1 MPRADEHQETTPD
14 AVVLE
19 NDDLESGQ
27 RYGLMENERAVSGEK
42 RICYTYGVLQGKF
55 KRHCLTPLFM
65 CLFIVTYIIGFY
77 SGYAS
82 NCLCNTTF
90 T

>member
-1 MPRADEHQETTPD
+1 MPKAEGYQGTKEDT
-14 AVVLE
+14 VVLD
-19 NDDLESGQ
+19 NDNLESGQ
-27 RYGLMENERAVSGEK
+27 RYGLMEDERAVSGEK
-42 RICYTYGVLQGKF
+42 RICSTYGSLQGKF
-55 KRHCLTPLFM
+55 KRHCLIPLFM

-82 NCLCNTTF
+82 NCSCNTTF